1 MFTRAVRRYGEMKS
15 VSISEVCRLLGTS
28 RQRYYRGVWGE
39 RRSRRRATETVVLVQ
54 SVRKEMPR
62 IGGRKLHHMLGREL
76 AIIGVG
82 RDRLFDI
89 LRANHMLILPPR
101 SYHVTTNSHHRF
113 RKYKNLIAGMTV
125 TRPEHVWVSD
135 ITYIGNR
142 SSHLYLAL
150 VTDAYSKKIVGY
162 DLSES
167 LGADGAIRA
176 IKMAHANR
184 RYPEEELIH
193 HSDRGIQ
200 YCSDEYQKLL
210 RRYKIIPSMTESYDP
225 YANAVAERVNGILK
239 QEFLLEELNLP
250 FDMMKKAVRE
260 SVDIYNNRRPH
271 CSCGYNTP
279 EWTHGQKNIQI
290 KTYAKKITA
299 RVPLP

>member
-1 MFTRAVRRYGEMKS
+1 
-15 VSISEVCRLLGTS
+15 
-28 RQRYYRGVWGE
+28 
-39 RRSRRRATETVVLVQ
+39 
-54 SVRKEMPR
+54 
-62 IGGRKLHHMLGREL
+62 MLGMEFAR
-76 AIIGVG
+76 IGVG

-125 TRPEHVWVSD
+125 TRPEQVWVSD

-162 DLSES
+162 DLSKS

-176 IKMAHANR
+176 MKMAHANR

-210 RRYKIIPSMTESYDP
+210 RRYKITPSMTESYDP

-279 EWTHGQKNIQI
+279 QWTHGQKNIQI

>member
-125 TRPEHVWVSD
+125 TRPEQVWVSD

-184 RYPEEELIH
+184 QYPEEELIH

>member
-1 MFTRAVRRYGEMKS
+1 MKS

-125 TRPEHVWVSD
+125 TRPEQVWVSD

-290 KTYAKKITA
+290 KTYAKKRGCVKSPKIGIFRFVTI
-299 RVPLP
+299 

>member
-1 MFTRAVRRYGEMKS
+1 
-15 VSISEVCRLLGTS
+15 
-28 RQRYYRGVWGE
+28 
-39 RRSRRRATETVVLVQ
+39 
-54 SVRKEMPR
+54 
-62 IGGRKLHHMLGREL
+62 
-76 AIIGVG
+76 
-82 RDRLFDI
+82 
-89 LRANHMLILPPR
+89 MLILPPR

-125 TRPEHVWVSD
+125 TRPEQVWVSD

>member
-15 VSISEVCRLLGTS
+15 VSISEVSRLLGTS

-125 TRPEHVWVSD
+125 TRPEQVWVSD